1 MTDRHLVTAAH
12 CLAGVESSLYTRVD
26 ILMADYNTG
35 DSFTGVRR
43 KMARVLIHPDFNEE
57 TLQNDIAVITLRMS
71 VNISPGETP
80 WVVVMGGL
88 QDFSVSPSPLR
99 TNLGFKLG

>member
-1 MTDRHLVTAAH
+1 
-12 CLAGVESSLYTRVD
+12 
-26 ILMADYNTG
+26 MADYNTG
-35 DSFTGVRR
+35 DSFTGIRR

-80 WVVVMGGL
+80 
-88 QDFSVSPSPLR
+88 QKP
-99 TNLGFKLG
+99 

>member
-12 CLAGVESSLYTRVD
+12 CLAGVESSLNTRVD

-35 DSFTGVRR
+35 DSFTGIRR

-57 TLQNDIAVITLRMS
+57 TLQNALRS
-71 VNISPGETP
+71 SHSG
-80 WVVVMGGL
+80 
-88 QDFSVSPSPLR
+88 FPSTSRQVRLLR
-99 TNLGFKLG
+99 SLDR